1 MHKRTAAVLLTG
13 ALAAG
18 TVGAVVITPASA
30 STSSNPISSRLA
42 MIKDA
47 LSGLVSDHTLTQ
59 AQADKVANALNNKL
73 PQGGFGG
80 GPGGFGHRFGGM
92 MGLRDSITS
101 IASALK
107 MTPAELMTEL
117 RSGKSLATIATAH
130 GVKPETLISTM
141 VAAAEKQ
148 LATAVTN
155 QRITQA
161 QADTIKST
169 LTKRITD
176 LVNGTLPKMGP
187 GFGGPGRWG
196 GSGTTPQSPNTPSSS
211 TGTAGSTTA

>member
-47 LSGLVSDHTLTQ
+47 LKGLVGDGTLTQ

-73 PQGGFGG
+73 PQGGFDG
-80 GPGGFGHRFGGM
+80 GPGHRFGGM
-92 MGLRDSITS
+92 MGPRE
-101 IASALK
+101 SAATVAKTLG
-107 MTPAELMTEL
+107 MTPAELMTALRKGQTLKEL
-117 RSGKSLATIATAH
+117 AETK
-130 GVKPETLISTM
+130 GVSTDTLVNAM
-141 VAAAEKQ
+141 VSAAEEQ
-148 LATAVTN
+148 LATAVQN
-155 QRITQA
+155 KRITQA

-169 LTKRITD
+169 LKQRMTD

-196 GSGTTPQSPNTPSSS
+196 GPGATPQSPTTPSGS
-211 TGTAGSTTA
+211 TGTAGTTRA

>member
-80 GPGGFGHRFGGM
+80 GPGHRFGGM
-92 MGLRDSITS
+92 MGLRE
-101 IASALK
+101 SAATVAKTLG
-107 MTPAELMTEL
+107 MTPAELMTAL
-117 RSGKSLATIATAH
+117 RSGQTLKQIAATK
-130 GVKPETLISTM
+130 GVSTDTLVKAM
-141 VAAAEKQ
+141 VAAAEQQ
-148 LATAVTN
+148 LATAVQN
-155 QRITQA
+155 NRITQA

-169 LTKRITD
+169 LTQRMTN
-176 LVNGTLPKMGP
+176 LLNGTLPKMGP

-196 GSGTTPQSPNTPSSS
+196 GPGATPQSPSTPSGS
-211 TGTAGSTTA
+211 TGTAGTTTA